1 MQMLKLVLVSL
12 CLGAVSQTV
21 TADPPAPTSAPAT
34 QAATATEAAAA
45 PAAAASSTQSEA
57 AKQADEAQAK
67 RLHAQGYR
75 PEVHNGVTVYC
86 RKEAQ
91 IGTRFETKNC
101 APGDQIE
108 RAAQEAKDGLQTMQK
123 TTSPPGKGH

>member
-1 MQMLKLVLVSL
+1 MQTFKLALISL
-12 CLGAVSQTV
+12 CLGAFSQIAA
-21 TADPPAPTSAPAT
+21 ADTPAPTPAP
-34 QAATATEAAAA
+34 AA
-45 PAAAASSTQSEA
+45 PAAAAETAAVAAPAAAANSAQTDA

-67 RLHAQGYR
+67 RLHAQGYK

-101 APGDQIE
+101 ASADEID
-108 RAAQEAKDGLQTMQK
+108 RAAQQAKDGLQTMQK
-123 TTSPPGKGH
+123 SNPGASHH